1 MVFRKTANKAR
12 KASRPRRGRKAS
24 TKPSRAFAKKV
35 QKVIQKDVESKD
47 VSYSLPYTSF
57 NSGVNSTGD
66 VLRICPQIAIGT
78 NNGNRIGDQVRGQS
92 LNIKGHMLINVVPTM
107 GGTGVVPTG
116 IPANARLM
124 VRAFLFSVKRY
135 SNYDDAVSNQANWAP
150 QFLKN
155 GASVQALDGTIQSM
169 YLPVNTDV
177 ITVHKEIKKYIT
189 CESLATYTGAGGVTN
204 TTSLAGIGFRD
215 TVAFFEGN
223 IRCKKILKYDIG
235 NTNPQNFA
243 PLMCLS
249 YCHLDGSSP
258 DVLTTVVSAS
268 YVSTLRYEDA

>member
-1 MVFRKTANKAR
+1 MPFRKNAR
-12 KASRPRRGRKAS
+12 AGRKSRPRRLRNRTA
-24 TKPSRAFAKKV
+24 KPSRAFAKKV

-47 VSYSLPYTSF
+47 VSYTLPYTSF

-66 VLRICPQIAIGT
+66 VLRICPQLPIGT
-78 NNGNRIGDQVRGQS
+78 NNGNRIGDQIKGQS
-92 LNIKGHMLINVVPTM
+92 LNVKGHMLINVVPTM

-135 SNYDDAVSNQANWAP
+135 SNYDDAVANQANWAP

-155 GASVQALDGTIQSM
+155 GASVQALDGTIPSM

-189 CESLATYTGAGGVTN
+189 IEALATYTGAGAITN
-204 TTSLAGIGFRD
+204 TTTMAGIGFQD
-215 TVAFFEGN
+215 SVSFFEGN
-223 IRCKKILKYDIG
+223 IKCKKTIKYDIG

-258 DVLTTVVSAS
+258 DVLTTVISAS
-268 YVSTLRYEDA
+268 YVSTLKYEDA